1 MVIPSAKVVYYKNK
15 RSYKGMNTLMKNKQQ
30 LTVNNGLRDRGM
42 MKWQGMMLTE
52 HVNLLKAWYE
62 EEEHIPEPNLNEFDL
77 QLLQGD
83 LEVAM
88 KRKSMVKLKT
98 WRDKKVYEH
107 VGMFETVDSHSRYA
121 VYSDSSGMKRV
132 PINEI
137 FSVELLD

>member
-1 MVIPSAKVVYYKNK
+1 
-15 RSYKGMNTLMKNKQQ
+15 MKTTKHTKQ
-30 LTVNNGLRDRGM
+30 VGAVSDRGLI
-42 MKWQGMMLTE
+42 KWQGMMLTE

-62 EEEHIPEPNLNEFDL
+62 EEEHVPEPNLNEFDL
-77 QLLQGD
+77 RLLQED

-88 KRKSMVKLKT
+88 KRKSMVKLKS

-107 VGMFETVDSHSRYA
+107 IGMFETVDSHSRCT
-121 VYSDSSGMKRV
+121 VYSDSSGTKRV

>member
-1 MVIPSAKVVYYKNK
+1 MKKLSQRTVTNDVV
-15 RSYKGMNTLMKNKQQ
+15 
-30 LTVNNGLRDRGM
+30 DRGM

-62 EEEHIPEPNLNEFDL
+62 EEEHVPEPKLDEFDL
-77 QLLQGD
+77 RLLQED
-83 LEVAM
+83 LEIAM
-88 KRKSMVKLKT
+88 KRKNMVKLKT

-107 VGMFETVDSHSRYA
+107 VGMFETVDSHSRCA
-121 VYSDSSGMKRV
+121 IYSDSSGTKRV